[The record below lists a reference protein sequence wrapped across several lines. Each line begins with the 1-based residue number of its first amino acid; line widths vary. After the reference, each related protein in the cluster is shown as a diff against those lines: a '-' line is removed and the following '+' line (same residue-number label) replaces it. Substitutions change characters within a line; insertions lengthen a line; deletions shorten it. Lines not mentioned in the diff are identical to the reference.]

1 MEQNTDQPQQPSF
14 QKSTDLWRIEI
25 SGLMLRVNDAA
36 AVVAV
41 DFNMPHMNDIISD
54 GARKDNIRTFH
65 EDMRRLFSGA
75 REIIPA
81 GKLKRDIELWVSTTN
96 LPKQMTN
103 MKLVNEGIALSTRI
117 QEYFYKIGLKDIDE
131 QPPTE
136 FPFKFYRHMLED
148 ENEK

>member
-1 MEQNTDQPQQPSF
+1 MEQNADQPQQPSF
-14 QKSTDLWRIEI
+14 QKSSDFWRIEI
-25 SGLMLRVNDAA
+25 SGLVARVNDAA

-54 GARKDNIRTFH
+54 GARNDNIRAFH
-65 EDMRRLFSGA
+65 EDMRRLISGA
-75 REIIPA
+75 RQILP
-81 GKLKRDIELWVSTTN
+81 KMLLKDMDSWVSATN
-96 LPKQMTN
+96 QPKQMTN

-136 FPFKFYRHMLED
+136 FPFKFYRHMLEGED
-148 ENEK
+148 EHR

>member
-14 QKSTDLWRIEI
+14 QKSRACWRIEI
-25 SGLMLRVNDAA
+25 SGLVARVNDAA

-41 DFNMPHMNDIISD
+41 DSNMPHMNDIISD
-54 GARKDNIRTFH
+54 GARNANIRTFH
-65 EDMRRLFSGA
+65 EDIRRLFSGA
-75 REIIPA
+75 RQILP
-81 GKLKRDIELWVSTTN
+81 KMVLKDVDAWISATN
-96 LPKQMTN
+96 QPKQMTN

-136 FPFKFYRHMLED
+136 FPFEFYRHMLED
-148 ENEK
+148 ENE